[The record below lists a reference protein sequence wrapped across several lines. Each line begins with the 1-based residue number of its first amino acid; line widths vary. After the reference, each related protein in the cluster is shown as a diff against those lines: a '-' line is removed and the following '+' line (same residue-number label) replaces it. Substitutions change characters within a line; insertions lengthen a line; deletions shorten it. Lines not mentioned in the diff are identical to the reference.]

1 MNGLENLSSSITW
14 KCLYRISI
22 TSWNVEFTI
31 KIIWAW
37 GFLYGNVLNNKFNFI
52 NQVLTVHALYLSLCC
67 CCFSRWR
74 RNVTVNSFLLLYPRG
89 GQQNPFYSNN
99 SSGHPYSRQGNTTH
113 ETTRRKLFSGRGEK
127 KAKDQ
132 TEIMAFEFFI
142 IY

>member
-52 NQVLTVHALYLSLCC
+52 NQAVTVHALYLSLCC

-74 RNVTVNSFLLLYPRG
+74 RNVTVSSFLLLYPRG
-89 GQQNPFYSNN
+89 GQQNPLSTQTTLVGIPTLGREIPRMKPQGGNF
-99 SSGHPYSRQGNTTH
+99 SRG
-113 ETTRRKLFSGRGEK
+113 GGK
-127 KAKDQ
+127 KRQK
-132 TEIMAFEFFI
+132 IRLK
-142 IY
+142 